1 MERLTYIDALEMGQ
15 IKGLQLLGCKW
26 ACDNSKNCE
35 NCLVGKAI
43 TKLAEYE
50 DLEEQGLLLRLPCKV
65 GSMVYEIKKDLN
77 QMKRETIEH
86 NGHYYHRNIDVYYI
100 AQVTFEIED
109 FAELGKTVFITKEEA
124 EQALAKIEK
133 EK

>member
-1 MERLTYIDALEMGQ
+1 MMERLTYIDALEMGQ

-26 ACDNSKNCE
+26 ACDNSKSCE

-65 GSMVYEIKKDLN
+65 GQIFMPY
-77 QMKRETIEH
+77 R
-86 NGHYYHRNIDVYYI
+86 
-100 AQVTFEIED
+100 
-109 FAELGKTVFITKEEA
+109 
-124 EQALAKIEK
+124 AK
-133 EK
+133 